1 MNNQS
6 HVATTGAS
14 QRPPIGRRILK
25 WTTILIVVVATLI
38 GILIGTL
45 YWHALRTEQPVG
57 FQAVQAQDAD
67 GKPMMVAIWYPTQAP
82 TAAKWAG
89 SFFMQVAANGAIAGN
104 QLPLIVLSHGTGGGV
119 TSHADLAMALAAAG
133 HVVAAPMHSDN
144 YLDISSVGTPAYF
157 TGRSQQLRST
167 IDFMLSQWTGHAQ
180 VDANRVG
187 AYGFSIGAFT
197 VLTAAGAQPDL
208 RGVAQYCAS
217 HNEFVCDMLRQ
228 SNSFLLGTDL
238 PAGFDSF
245 VKDERIKAVV
255 VAAPGLGFT
264 FSGKDALTN
273 VSAPL
278 QLWQGDKDIN
288 VPDAT
293 NAKLLRDVLGSR
305 VEFHS
310 VPNAAHLS
318 FLAPCGVLKML
329 PICTD
334 PAGFDRQAFHDT
346 MNPLVVAFFAQ
357 QLAQP

>member
-1 MNNQS
+1 MHNPTSSLTPTAVRQS
-6 HVATTGAS
+6 FGKKL
-14 QRPPIGRRILK
+14 LK
-25 WTTILIVVVATLI
+25 WGGIVFLTLLLCA
-38 GILIGTL
+38 GLL
-45 YWHALRTEQPVG
+45 VSAFYWTALRTEQPVG
-57 FQAVQAQDAD
+57 FQAVRAVDAD
-67 GKPMMVAIWYPTQAP
+67 GKPFGLGIWYPT
-82 TAAKWAG
+82 TAATSASWTG
-89 SFFMQVAANGAIAGN
+89 SFLMQVATNGPVAGTN
-104 QLPLIVLSHGTGGGV
+104 LPLVVISHGTGGGIP
-119 TSHADLAMALAAAG
+119 SHADLAMALAAAG
-133 HVVAAPMHSDN
+133 YVVAAPMHSDN

-180 VDANRVG
+180 VDANRIG

-228 SNSFLLGTDL
+228 SNSFLLGPDL
-238 PAGFDSF
+238 PAGVDSF

-264 FSGKDALTN
+264 FSGKDALAN

-278 QLWQGDKDIN
+278 QLWQGDQDIN

-293 NAKLLRDVLGSR
+293 NAKVIRDALGSR

-318 FLAPCGVLKML
+318 FLAPCGLLKML

-334 PAGFDRQAFHDT
+334 PAGFDRQEFHDV
-346 MNPLVVAFFAQ
+346 MNPRVVTFFDK
-357 QLAQP
+357 QLAKP